1 MFERYDKSSTWL
13 EGRNNMAAIM
23 IEKSKNICSAE
34 QPVTAVYLI
43 TQGRVKVQCPGGSY
57 QIGTGDVAGI
67 CEICSEIHFLSYTAL
82 EDTTL
87 MSYPLTGMDALENL
101 LQKRPSIA
109 KLFILSLFRQFNA
122 MMEQSSVS
130 EVNCAELYQRLQTDC
145 ELYSRLC
152 EQYNIQSRIPVETD
166 EVQAC
171 LEESPD
177 EWLNKYYSSL
187 QRVYGGADSDILL
200 QEPGLSLGML
210 RKGSLDLN
218 KTYRVL
224 DSQFQYRSQIVNC
237 YFNASGNDMFDAM
250 TKLYYRLCQSGQESG
265 ELYKSIE
272 RILQLPEEYALPQES
287 QAAARVEAF
296 RKKSDALA
304 HPDMSQSSGDS
315 SDSDI
320 LRQLDGSLEAIL
332 DFAGLSQDKE
342 ASIREHVARYKAAS
356 DKNSTDDECT
366 RLRRALTD
374 EFYLLY
380 TETFERSLSAPDLPI
395 PVRMFLYFGY
405 VDEVLAGEDNSVI
418 LYRLACYMN
427 APGQAGVYT
436 FYDWLMAIYNG
447 EKNPS
452 RSELDED
459 FDDFIHQQKRK
470 GNLTATEIAALENN
484 RLEKVRYELQN
495 LFPSANKVTF
505 GRVTTFCPLFSA
517 DNMLK
522 DLNTSFVTP
531 DKISSALE
539 MLKKIDFSAFY
550 RETIDYEASQAMNRE
565 PMHVEYLPDI
575 ILMPNAGI
583 RGSLWQEIEGRK
595 RNSPSRMILPVFYM
609 ENLETAM
616 VRMTGE
622 FRWEMCKRIQSGRWN
637 DVSEPS
643 LTSEYFDY
651 MQFYKKNNEL
661 SKDAKE
667 KLQNSLTRAKNSF
680 REMFV
685 RDYITWVLYEG
696 SGSARL
702 NKVARKILF
711 TYCPFPASMDD
722 ALEQNPMY
730 AELLSRQKILSGQ
743 RVHKLGVLKQRLRNS
758 GIAIPDCLE
767 QEIAFASRKYTHKRN

>member
-1 MFERYDKSSTWL
+1 
-13 EGRNNMAAIM
+13 MAGII
-23 IEKSKNICSAE
+23 IEKSKNICSCE
-34 QPVTAVYLI
+34 QPMTTLYLI
-43 TQGRVKVQCPGGSY
+43 AQGRVDVQCPGGSY

-67 CEICSEIHFLSYTAL
+67 CEICSEIHFLGYTAL

-87 MSYPLTGMDALENL
+87 MPYPLTGMEALNDL

-109 KLFILSLFRQFNA
+109 RLFLLSLFRQFNA
-122 MMEQSSVS
+122 MMKQCSLA
-130 EVNCAELYQRLQTDC
+130 EVKSAGLYRKLKADC
-145 ELYSRLC
+145 ELYAGLC
-152 EQYNIQSRIPVETD
+152 EQHNVQSRIPAEVD
-166 EVQAC
+166 EIQDYV
-171 LEESPD
+171 EESPD
-177 EWLNKYYSSL
+177 EWLHNYYLAL
-187 QRVYGGADSDILL
+187 QRIYAGTDSDILL
-200 QEPGLSLGML
+200 QEPGLSLGVL

-224 DSQFQYRSQIVNC
+224 DAQSQYCSQIAGC
-237 YFNASGNDMFDAM
+237 YFSQSGNDMFDAM
-250 TKLYYRLCQSGQESG
+250 TKLYYRLCQTGQDSG
-265 ELYKSIE
+265 ELYKRIE
-272 RILQLPEEYALPQES
+272 QALHLPEEYAIPQEA
-287 QAAARVEAF
+287 QAASRVEAF
-296 RKKSDALA
+296 RKKADTLA
-304 HPDMSQSSGDS
+304 HPEMTQGAGNGA
-315 SDSDI
+315 DSDI
-320 LRQLDGSLEAIL
+320 LAQLQGSLETIL

-342 ASIREHVARYKAAS
+342 TSIREHVALYRAAS
-356 DKNSTDDECT
+356 DKNSTDDDCA
-366 RLRRALTD
+366 RLRRALTE

-380 TETFERSLSAPDLPI
+380 SEVFERSLSGLDLPV

-405 VDEVLAGEDNSVI
+405 VDEGLAEEDNSVI

-436 FYDWLMAIYNG
+436 FYDWLTAIYNG
-447 EKNPS
+447 EKSPS

-459 FDDFIHQQKRK
+459 YDDFVHQQKRK
-470 GNLTATEIAALENN
+470 NNLSAAEVTAMENN

-505 GRVTTFCPLFSA
+505 GRVTTFCPLFTS
-517 DNMLK
+517 DNVLK
-522 DLNTSFVTP
+522 DLNAAFVTP
-531 DKISSALE
+531 DRISSALAL
-539 MLKKIDFSAFY
+539 LKKVDFSAFY

-565 PMHVEYLPDI
+565 PIHVEYLPDI

-595 RNSPSRMILPVFYM
+595 RNSPSRMILPVFFM
-609 ENLETAM
+609 ENLDTAM

-651 MQFYKKNNEL
+651 MQFYKKNSEL

-685 RDYITWVLYEG
+685 RDYITWIIYEG
-696 SGSARL
+696 NGSARL

-722 ALEQNPMY
+722 ALDQNPMY
-730 AELLSRQKILSGQ
+730 SELLSRQRILSGQ
-743 RVHKLGVLKQRLRNS
+743 RVHKLGVLRQRLRNS
-758 GIAIPDCLE
+758 GIPIPDCLE
-767 QEIAFASRKYTHKRN
+767 QEVAFASRKLDNAVSAGQNQNNA

>member
-1 MFERYDKSSTWL
+1 
-13 EGRNNMAAIM
+13 MAGII
-23 IEKSKNICSAE
+23 IEKSKTICSCE
-34 QPVTAVYLI
+34 QPMTALYLI
-43 TQGRVKVQCPGGSY
+43 TQGRIDVQCPGGSY
-57 QIGTGDVAGI
+57 QIGVGDVAGI
-67 CEICSEIHFLSYTAL
+67 CEICSEIHFLGYTAL

-87 MSYPLTGMDALENL
+87 MPYPLTGMEALNNL
-101 LQKRPSIA
+101 LQQRPSIA
-109 KLFILSLFRQFNA
+109 RLFLLSLFRQFNA
-122 MMEQSSVS
+122 MIKQCSLA
-130 EVNCAELYQRLQTDC
+130 EVNCAELYRRLQADC
-145 ELYSRLC
+145 ELYTDLC
-152 EQYNIQSRIPVETD
+152 EQNKIQSRIPAEVD
-166 EVQAC
+166 EIQAC

-177 EWLNKYYSSL
+177 EWLNNYYLAL
-187 QRVYGGADSDILL
+187 QRVYAGTESDILL
-200 QEPGLSLGML
+200 REPGLSLGIL
-210 RKGSLDLN
+210 RKGSLDLY
-218 KTYRVL
+218 KSYRVL
-224 DSQFQYRSQIVNC
+224 DAQSQYCSQIAGC
-237 YFNASGNDMFDAM
+237 YFSQSGNDMFDAM
-250 TKLYYRLCQSGQESG
+250 TKLYYRLCQAGQDSGA
-265 ELYKSIE
+265 LYKSIE
-272 RILQLPEEYALPQES
+272 QALHLPEEYAIPQEA
-287 QAAARVEAF
+287 QAAGRAEAF
-296 RKKSDALA
+296 RKKADTLA
-304 HPDMSQSSGDS
+304 HPETAQSAGNGA
-315 SDSDI
+315 DSDI
-320 LRQLDGSLEAIL
+320 LAKLQGSLETIL
-332 DFAGLSQDKE
+332 DFAGLSKE
-342 ASIREHVARYKAAS
+342 AETSIREHVALYRAAS
-356 DKNSTDDECT
+356 DKNSTDDDCA
-366 RLRRALTD
+366 RLRRTLTE
-374 EFYLLY
+374 EFYTLY
-380 TETFERSLSAPDLPI
+380 SEVFERSLSGPDLPI

-405 VDEVLAGEDNSVI
+405 VDEGLAGDDNSVI

-427 APGQAGVYT
+427 APGQYSVYT

-459 FDDFIHQQKRK
+459 YDDFVHLQKRK
-470 GNLTATEIAALENN
+470 NNLSAAEVTAMENN

-505 GRVTTFCPLFSA
+505 GRVTTFCPLFTS
-517 DNMLK
+517 DNVLK

-565 PMHVEYLPDI
+565 PIHVEYLPDI

-595 RNSPSRMILPVFYM
+595 RNSPSRMILPVFFM
-609 ENLETAM
+609 ENLDTAM

-651 MQFYKKNNEL
+651 MQFYKKNSEL

-685 RDYITWVLYEG
+685 RDYITWIIYEG
-696 SGSARL
+696 NGSARL

-730 AELLSRQKILSGQ
+730 SELLSRQRILSGQ
-743 RVHKLGVLKQRLRNS
+743 RVHKLGVVKQRLRNS
-758 GIAIPDCLE
+758 GTPVPDCLE
-767 QEIAFASRKYTHKRN
+767 REIAFASRTLN

>member
-1 MFERYDKSSTWL
+1 
-13 EGRNNMAAIM
+13 
-23 IEKSKNICSAE
+23 
-34 QPVTAVYLI
+34 
-43 TQGRVKVQCPGGSY
+43 
-57 QIGTGDVAGI
+57 
-67 CEICSEIHFLSYTAL
+67 
-82 EDTTL
+82 
-87 MSYPLTGMDALENL
+87 
-101 LQKRPSIA
+101 
-109 KLFILSLFRQFNA
+109 
-122 MMEQSSVS
+122 
-130 EVNCAELYQRLQTDC
+130 
-145 ELYSRLC
+145 
-152 EQYNIQSRIPVETD
+152 
-166 EVQAC
+166 
-171 LEESPD
+171 
-177 EWLNKYYSSL
+177 
-187 QRVYGGADSDILL
+187 
-200 QEPGLSLGML
+200 
-210 RKGSLDLN
+210 
-218 KTYRVL
+218 
-224 DSQFQYRSQIVNC
+224 
-237 YFNASGNDMFDAM
+237 MFDAM

-287 QAAARVEAF
+287 QAASRVEAF

-320 LRQLDGSLEAIL
+320 LRQLDGSLETIL

-405 VDEVLAGEDNSVI
+405 VDEALAGEDNSVI

-767 QEIAFASRKYTHKRN
+767 QEIAFASRKYTHKQN

>member
-1 MFERYDKSSTWL
+1 
-13 EGRNNMAAIM
+13 MAAII
-23 IEKSKNICSAE
+23 IEKSKNICSSE
-34 QPVTAVYLI
+34 QPMTAVYLI

-67 CEICSEIHFLSYTAL
+67 CEICSEVHFLSYTAL

-87 MSYPLTGMDALENL
+87 MPYPLTGMDALDNL

-109 KLFILSLFRQFNA
+109 RLFILSLFRQFNA

-130 EVNCAELYQRLQTDC
+130 EVNSAELYQRLQAHC
-145 ELYSRLC
+145 ELYTRLC
-152 EQYNIQSRIPVETD
+152 EQYNVQPRIPAETD
-166 EVQAC
+166 EIQPC

-177 EWLNKYYSSL
+177 EWLNIYYSSL
-187 QRVYGGADSDILL
+187 QRVYGGADSGILL

-218 KTYRVL
+218 KTYRVMDAQL
-224 DSQFQYRSQIVNC
+224 QYRSQIVNC
-237 YFNASGNDMFDAM
+237 YFNPSGNDMFDAL

-272 RILQLPEEYALPQES
+272 QILDLPEEYSLPEET
-287 QAAARVEAF
+287 QAACRVEAF
-296 RKKSDALA
+296 RKKSDAFA
-304 HPDMSQSSGDS
+304 HPDTSQDTGDG

-320 LRQLDGSLEAIL
+320 LRQLDGSLEIIL

-342 ASIREHVARYKAAS
+342 TSFREHVSLYKAAP

-374 EFYLLY
+374 EFYILY
-380 TETFERSLSAPDLPI
+380 SEAFERSLSAPDLPI

-405 VDEVLAGEDNSVI
+405 VDETLAGEDNSVI
-418 LYRLACYMN
+418 LYRLTCYMN
-427 APGQAGVYT
+427 TPGQSGVYT
-436 FYDWLMAIYNG
+436 FYDWLMSIYNG
-447 EKNPS
+447 EKSPS

-459 FDDFIHQQKRK
+459 YDDFIHQQKRK
-470 GNLTATEIAALENN
+470 GNLSAAEVTALENN

-505 GRVTTFCPLFSA
+505 GRVTTFCPLFTA
-517 DNMLK
+517 ENMLK

-531 DKISSALE
+531 DKISSTLE
-539 MLKKIDFSAFY
+539 MLKKVDFSAFY
-550 RETIDYEASQAMNRE
+550 RETIDYEASQSMNRE
-565 PMHVEYLPDI
+565 PIHVEYLPDI

-595 RNSPSRMILPVFYM
+595 RNSPSRMVLPVFYM

-651 MQFYKKNNEL
+651 MQFYKKNSEL

-667 KLQNSLTRAKNSF
+667 KIQNSLTRAKNSF

-685 RDYITWVLYEG
+685 RDYITWVIYEG
-696 SGSARL
+696 NGSARL

-722 ALEQNPMY
+722 SLEQNPMY
-730 AELLSRQKILSGQ
+730 TELLSRQKILSGQ
-743 RVHKLGVLKQRLRNS
+743 RVHKLGVLKQRLRIN
-758 GIAIPDCLE
+758 GTAVPDCLE
-767 QEIAFASRKYTHKRN
+767 QEIAFASRTLV